1 MYKLNDLYVIIINL
15 IKKNRIYNFDM
26 IKYNFDMIKYNKI
39 MNNIRSARS
48 LDSEEL
54 LFLQLLP
61 KENLIEIIEINNTYI
76 DLFNQ
81 MIINDTNDNK

>member
-39 MNNIRSARS
+39 MYNIRNARS

>member
-15 IKKNRIYNFDM
+15 IKKNKKYNFDM

-39 MNNIRSARS
+39 MNNIRNAHS